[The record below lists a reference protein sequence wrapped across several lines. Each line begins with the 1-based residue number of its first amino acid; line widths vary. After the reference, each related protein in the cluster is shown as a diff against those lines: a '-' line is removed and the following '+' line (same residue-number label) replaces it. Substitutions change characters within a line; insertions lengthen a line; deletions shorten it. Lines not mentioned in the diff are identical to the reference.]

1 MIDIEP
7 LAAETHERQM
17 DAELHRPSMASRELC
32 VNCQRGDIAVWPAV
46 AVRID
51 LNMTPDGKA
60 TLEIDGKQAA
70 VRPVSWLD
78 GIPRPSPLVGL
89 SRPRQYDVELWVG
102 GELVGYVPG
111 PDPEVDAAYED
122 AERRI
127 A

>member
-1 MIDIEP
+1 
-7 LAAETHERQM
+7 
-17 DAELHRPSMASRELC
+17 
-32 VNCQRGDIAVWPAV
+32 V

-60 TLEIDGKQAA
+60 TLEIDGTQAA

-78 GIPRPSPLVGL
+78 GIQRRYPLVWV
-89 SRPRQYDVELWVG
+89 SRQRQYDVELWVG